1 MNDIFLEA
9 ITQISVS
16 KSFDDIFGNLK
27 AVFGKLGI
35 CKSVEFAVCRSKG
48 ELSYPHVNK
57 IIEHDSL
64 AHLRDIEED
73 VVSRLSAKC
82 EFLSVFSS
90 DLKGDNLFFCRLKV
104 LEQGEEAFAFFTKGD
119 AFDEAQ
125 FLYLLTIAHAPLN
138 FVSSQNTLGL
148 ILEYAAF
155 VADQKEPEMM
165 LVALADM
172 AREFSAADRTTIWL
186 GDKKEETLWTKVA
199 HGMPPITIPA
209 STGIAGF
216 SYQKGEVVICNDP
229 YSDNRFNPEIDKKTG
244 YQTKSIVAIP
254 IKNSE
259 NEIMGSLQSINKLS
273 ADDKFNELDVS
284 KLKLVSSYIGNTIEL
299 ANLHKEI
306 EDTQKEVIF
315 TMGEVGEF
323 RSKETGNHVKRVAE
337 YSYQLA
343 LGCGLS
349 KADAELL
356 RMASPMHDIGKV
368 AIDDS
373 ILKKPGKLTDE
384 EFEIMKSHTTMGY
397 EVLRHSKRR
406 IIAAAATVAY
416 EHHEKYNG
424 RGYPR
429 GLKGE
434 EIHIFGRIT
443 ALADVFDAL
452 GSDRCYKKAW
462 ELESIY
468 ELFRRESGEHFDN
481 KIVDAFFVN
490 IDEILKIRGMFRDV

>member
-1 MNDIFLEA
+1 MNDVFLGA
-9 ITQISVS
+9 IAKLSVS
-16 KSFDDIFGNLK
+16 KSFDDVFKTLK
-27 AVFGKLGI
+27 QAFIELNI
-35 CKSVEFAVCRSKG
+35 CKSIEFAVCRSKG
-48 ELSYPHVNK
+48 ELSYPSISK
-57 IIEHDSL
+57 SIDTSSL
-64 AHLRDIEED
+64 AKLRTISEG
-73 VVSRLSAKC
+73 VVSKLGEKC
-82 EFLSVFSS
+82 EFLNVFNSLCSS
-90 DLKGDNLFFCRLKV
+90 ELYFCRMKV
-104 LEQGEEAFAFFTKGD
+104 LEQGEEAFTFFSKGES
-119 AFDEAQ
+119 FDEKQ
-125 FLYLLTIAHAPLN
+125 FLYLLTVANAPLN
-138 FVSSQNTLGL
+138 FISSQNTLGL

-186 GDKKEETLWTKVA
+186 GNQKEDTLWTKVA
-199 HGMPPITIPA
+199 HGIPPITIPA

-244 YQTKSIVAIP
+244 YTTKSIVAIP

-337 YSYQLA
+337 YSYILA

-349 KADAELL
+349 KNEADLL

-384 EFEIMKSHTTMGY
+384 EFDVMKSHTTMGY
-397 EVLRHSKRR
+397 EVLRHSSRR
-406 IIAAAATVAY
+406 IISAAATVAY

-424 RGYPR
+424 KGYPR

-434 EIHIFGRIT
+434 DIHIFGRIT
-443 ALADVFDAL
+443 AVADVFDAL

-468 ELFRRESGEHFDN
+468 ELFRRESGEHFDP
-481 KIVDAFFVN
+481 KVLEAFFTN
-490 IDEILKIRGMFRDV
+490 LDEILKIRETFKDV